1 MRVLG
6 AGLAVL
12 LAVGGGCKRSGEG
25 GAEQPLRVGFFP
37 NITHA
42 QALVGNAEGTFAQA
56 LGQVEM
62 KAFNAGP
69 EAMQALLSGSVEA
82 SYVGMGPAINA
93 YLKGGREL
101 RVVAGAVEGGA
112 VLVTRTARSPEELR
126 GKTLASPQLGN
137 SQDIALRTWLA
148 GQGLQPGKDVRVVPM
163 ANPEILGLF
172 QQGQLEG
179 AWVPEPWGT
188 RLILEGGG
196 HLLVDEREL
205 WPQGR
210 FSTTLLVTTER
221 VLRERP
227 EQVRKLLQAHVE
239 LTQQWQADPRAFRQ
253 RVAQAFQKLTRHEL
267 KPEVLEQAFTRLEP
281 ALEVQP
287 QVLQEEARHAAA
299 LGYLPQAELQGMV
312 DTSLLEQVRAQA
324 R

>member
-1 MRVLG
+1 MRAWAMG
-6 AGLAVL
+6 AVL
-12 LAVGGGCKRSGEG
+12 LAVLGGCRRSGEG
-25 GAEQPLRVGFFP
+25 GAERPLRVGFFP

-42 QALVGNAEGTFAQA
+42 QALVGSAEGTFTQA
-56 LGQVEM
+56 PGQVEL

-69 EAMQALLSGSVEA
+69 EAMQALLSGSVDV

-93 YLKGGREL
+93 YVKGERQV
-101 RVVAGAVEGGA
+101 RVIAGAVEGGA
-112 VLVTRTARSPEELR
+112 VLVTRTARSAEQLR

-148 GQGLQPGKDVRVVPM
+148 EQGLRPGKDVRVVPL

-188 RLILEGGG
+188 RLLLEGGG
-196 HLLVDEREL
+196 HLLVDERDL

-210 FSTTLLVTTER
+210 FPTTLLVATER
-221 VLRERP
+221 ALRERP
-227 EQVRKLLQAHVE
+227 EQVRKLLRAHVE
-239 LTQQWQADPRAFRQ
+239 LTRQWQADPQAFRQ
-253 RVAQAFQKLTRHEL
+253 RVGQAFQQLTRHEL

-287 QVLQEEARHAAA
+287 EVLAEEARHAAA
-299 LGYLPQAELQGMV
+299 LGYLPQAQVQGMV
-312 DTSLLEQVRAQA
+312 DTSLLEQVRKAPQ
-324 R
+324 